1 MKKLLVTIL
10 LLGTILSSCQKSNE
24 KKEVTDQ
31 DHLIMSVLWYQKS
44 AEMRALYYQ
53 GFNLAKMRLNEK
65 VKDLNLELKKAV
77 IVDIDETMLDNSP
90 SEGKCIETGESF
102 NNDNWTQWTS
112 KAVAKALPGAVEFSR
127 YAESMGVEV
136 FYISNRGISEFDV
149 TLANLQSEK
158 FAYADSDHLLLK
170 EEDSSKKS
178 RREKVA
184 KEYEIL
190 LLIGDNLG
198 DFTEIFDD
206 RTQNYGFDLVDQF
219 EKDFGDK
226 FIVLPNPMYGSW
238 EKPILNFKRDLPEVE
253 KYKLRKSNI
262 ISY

>member
-1 MKKLLVTIL
+1 MKKGLVFLILFGLIL
-10 LLGTILSSCQKSNE
+10 LSCKQAEVNKE
-24 KKEVTDQ
+24 KTEQ

-65 VKDLNLELKKAV
+65 VLSLNSEAKKAV

-102 NNDNWTQWTS
+102 NSENWTQWTS
-112 KAVAKALPGAVEFSR
+112 KAAAKALPGAIEFSHF
-127 YAESMGVEV
+127 AESLGVEI
-136 FYISNRGISEFDV
+136 FYISNRSVSEFEA
-149 TLANLQSEK
+149 TLKNLQTEK

-184 KEYEIL
+184 KDYEIL

-198 DFTEIFDD
+198 DFIEIFDD
-206 RTQNYGFDLVDQF
+206 RSQNYGFELVDQF
-219 EKDFGDK
+219 EKEFGDK
-226 FIVLPNPMYGSW
+226 FIILPNPMYGTW
-238 EKPILNFKRDLPEVE
+238 EKPFYNFKRDLSESE
-253 KYKLRKSNI
+253 KYKMRKSNI
-262 ISY
+262 VSY

>member
-10 LLGTILSSCQKSNE
+10 LLGTILSSCQKTNE
-24 KKEVTDQ
+24 KKEVTEQ

-112 KAVAKALPGAVEFSR
+112 KAIAKALPGAVEFSR
-127 YAESMGVEV
+127 YAESMGVEI

-184 KEYEIL
+184 KEYEVL

-198 DFTEIFDD
+198 DFIEIFDD

-238 EKPILNFKRDLPEVE
+238 EKPILNFKRDLPEAE
-253 KYKLRKSNI
+253 KYRLRKSNL